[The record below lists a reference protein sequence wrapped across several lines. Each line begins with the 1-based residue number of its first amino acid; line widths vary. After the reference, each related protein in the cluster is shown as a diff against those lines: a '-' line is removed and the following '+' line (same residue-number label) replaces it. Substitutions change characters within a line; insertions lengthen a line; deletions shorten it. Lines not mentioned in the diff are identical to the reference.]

1 MITFETITV
10 CNVYYSNVLT
20 LFIFSS
26 KYYNICI
33 RNDIFNLEK
42 KFPLQQNDFY
52 DVSESKRITECNI
65 IISSKTKQQY

>member
-42 KFPLQQNDFY
+42 EFPLQQNDFY
-52 DVSESKRITECNI
+52 DVSESKGITECNI